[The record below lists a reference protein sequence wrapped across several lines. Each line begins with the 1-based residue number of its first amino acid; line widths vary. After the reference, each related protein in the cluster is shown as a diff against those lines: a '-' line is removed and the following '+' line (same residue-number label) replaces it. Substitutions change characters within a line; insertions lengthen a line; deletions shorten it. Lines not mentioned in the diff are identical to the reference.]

1 MLKVM
6 IVCVNCLKNV
16 KKCHVGLK
24 NYSKQITTFCPKIYF
39 YFGVVADEVTDCVN
53 WEQLE
58 IVIPHVYQQK
68 PLEGLIEY
76 DKCDKIRG
84 ETIANLMIESL
95 KINGTN
101 ISYCRSQ
108 AYDSAGNMAGKQNGA
123 ALNFKKKKKNTQNDR
138 ALYYHCASDKFN
150 LALAKASRVPEI
162 FDTVC
167 LFQSLGRFFASSP
180 KRQRLFE
187 KVIQENIDQSTFNKI
202 KKKIKPFC

>member
-1 MLKVM
+1 
-6 IVCVNCLKNV
+6 
-16 KKCHVGLK
+16 
-24 NYSKQITTFCPKIYF
+24 
-39 YFGVVADEVTDCVN
+39 
-53 WEQLE
+53 
-58 IVIPHVYQQK
+58 
-68 PLEGLIEY
+68 
-76 DKCDKIRG
+76 
-84 ETIANLMIESL
+84 MIESL
-95 KINGTN
+95 RINGTN

-108 AYDSAGNMAGKQNGA
+108 TYDSAGNMAGKQNGA
-123 ALNFKKKKKNTQNDR
+123 ALNFKKKKKKTQNDR
-138 ALYYHCASDKFN
+138 ALYYHCASHKFN

>member
-1 MLKVM
+1 M
-6 IVCVNCLKNV
+6 
-16 KKCHVGLK
+16 
-24 NYSKQITTFCPKIYF
+24 
-39 YFGVVADEVTDCVN
+39 VADEVTDCVN

-68 PLEGLIEY
+68 PLERLIEY

-84 ETIANLMIESL
+84 EIIANLMIESL

-123 ALNFKKKKKNTQNDR
+123 ALKFQKKKKNTQNDR